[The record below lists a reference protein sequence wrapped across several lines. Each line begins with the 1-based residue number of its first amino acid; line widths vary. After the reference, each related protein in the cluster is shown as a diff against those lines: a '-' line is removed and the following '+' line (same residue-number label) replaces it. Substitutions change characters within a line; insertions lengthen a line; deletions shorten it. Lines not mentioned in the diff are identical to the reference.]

1 MSMKEDDRNR
11 RRFMRRALTL
21 VPAAGLVATVA
32 APSRAD
38 GQRQRSEALDAEA
51 LENILYWGADPS
63 GRRDSSE
70 AFVRAVRSER
80 VKNLYIPPGTYAI
93 GRHVD
98 LRRRNLI
105 GGGRSRA
112 DRSDDEGAR
121 LVPHHT
127 LGDEPMFSNHGPVV
141 RDLVFNGDGYRGEL
155 TCLRVYGYNSV
166 IENVSFKSAA
176 RALYAG
182 DNLVNFNL
190 LRCTFV
196 GVGTGLLVDSE
207 DSESTTVRLIGNEF
221 NYCNDAFITRG
232 RLHGTT
238 FQDNIFENL
247 RGDAI
252 LAQLIYDSNF
262 IGNWWEGREGDK
274 QPWPT
279 VRTSMSQQ
287 IMRCFAAANKAHYGW
302 RDIFSDEKNS
312 GRMGGVSTDG
322 GTLVVRESTASGIRV
337 EPSTIRATVDEWGP
351 ATPFVIQSSASGKS
365 QHTNPLVF
373 RHSAHGG
380 NIEFDT
386 AESAGRKGIWDGRLR
401 FASQVEEDDTLHY
414 DEYRINRE
422 RPGIVGETA
431 LVDKKGQLR
440 HALTGVSQ
448 FVRWHRHDS
457 GGPGCDFFDRHEETG
472 DGRVE
477 LSCPGGE
484 VEFRDPVITVT
495 VDDSGIVCDGIEH
508 IPSYSGASRYRA
520 WKGFVFR
527 FIERDG
533 GRPHTPDSFSV
544 QMFHPQ

>member
-1 MSMKEDDRNR
+1 MSMGEDDRNR
-11 RRFMRRALTL
+11 RRFMRRALTM
-21 VPAAGLVATVA
+21 VPAVGMVAAA
-32 APSRAD
+32 APSQAD
-38 GQRQRSEALDAEA
+38 SRRERDDALDAEA

-63 GRRDSSE
+63 GRRDSSA
-70 AFVRAVRSER
+70 AFVRAVRSQR
-80 VKNLYIPPGTYAI
+80 IKNLYIPPGTYAI

-98 LRRRNLI
+98 LKRCNLV

-112 DRSDDEGAR
+112 DRSGGEGAR

-141 RDLVFNGDGYRGEL
+141 RDLVFDGKGFKGEL
-155 TCLRVYGYNSV
+155 TCLQVYGYNSV
-166 IENVSFKSAA
+166 IENVSFTSAA

-196 GVGTGLLVDSE
+196 GIGTGLLVDSE

-221 NYCNDAFITRG
+221 NYCDDAFITRG
-232 RLHGTT
+232 RLHGST

-252 LAQLIYDSNF
+252 LAQLIYNSNF
-262 IGNWWEGREGDK
+262 IGNWWEGRVGDK
-274 QPWPT
+274 KPWPT
-279 VRTSMSQQ
+279 LRTTMSQQ
-287 IMRCFAAANKAHYGW
+287 IMNCFAAANKAHYGW
-302 RDIFSDEKNS
+302 DNIFASEKNS
-312 GRMGGVSTDG
+312 GRMGGVSTDNG
-322 GTLVVRESTASGIRV
+322 VLVVRESTAKSVRV
-337 EPSTIRATVDEWGP
+337 EPTTIRAMVDEWGP
-351 ATPFVIQSSASGKS
+351 ATPFVIQSSASSES

-373 RHSAHGG
+373 RHSAARG

-386 AESAGRKGIWDGRLR
+386 AESAGQQGVWDGSLR
-401 FASQVEEDDTLHY
+401 FASQVEGKDTLHY

-422 RPGIVGETA
+422 RPGILGQTA
-431 LVDKKGQLR
+431 LVDGKGKLR
-440 HALTGVSQ
+440 HALTGVAQ

-457 GGPGCDFFDRHEETG
+457 DGPGCDFFDRHEEID

-477 LSCPGGE
+477 LSFPEGD

-495 VDDSGIVCDGIEH
+495 VDDSGVVCDGIEH
-508 IPSYSGASRYRA
+508 IPSYSGASQYRA

-527 FIERDG
+527 FIKRDSG
-533 GRPHTPDSFSV
+533 HPHTPDAFSV
-544 QMFHPQ
+544 QLFHPQ